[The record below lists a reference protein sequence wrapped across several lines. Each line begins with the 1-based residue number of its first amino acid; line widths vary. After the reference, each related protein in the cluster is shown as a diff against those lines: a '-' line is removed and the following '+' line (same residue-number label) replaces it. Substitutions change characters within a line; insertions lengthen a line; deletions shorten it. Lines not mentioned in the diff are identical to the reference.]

1 MNYSLG
7 TWSSPP
13 VTGDVPDG
21 TANFTFTK
29 VSPHQVI
36 RCGGGYYGRPIH
48 VLDLS
53 TMVSV

>member
-1 MNYSLG
+1 MTVLLG

-13 VTGDVPDG
+13 VAGDVPRG
-21 TANFTFTK
+21 NAAFTK

-36 RCGGGYYGRPIH
+36 RCGGGGASSDIYM
-48 VLDLS
+48 LDLS